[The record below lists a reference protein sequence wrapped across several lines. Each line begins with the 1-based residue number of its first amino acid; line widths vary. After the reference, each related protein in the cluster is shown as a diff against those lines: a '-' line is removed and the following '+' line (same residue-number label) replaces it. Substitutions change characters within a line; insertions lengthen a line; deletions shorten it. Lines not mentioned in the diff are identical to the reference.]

1 MAWNTGKSAT
11 PAKKPPRSGLAKG
24 ILAGLIVIG
33 GALAAWVV
41 MFGSPK
47 LPGQKAAKKNRA
59 IQSAIAEQAADL
71 AQSAHEVAKAAS
83 LAPTAEAPFGYAP
96 DGRPLTIY
104 DVRKD
109 IDWDRITN
117 RTFKTGT
124 EQLLSWIC
132 HTELGDMPMPIPSLG
147 EEERDNLVAILI
159 SHNEIKESDSEEAKN
174 AKEMVDYAKREMLEF
189 IKEGGDPD
197 DFMQFYFQELKKGFE
212 KRNNYRDE
220 VEQVIEEEPELAA
233 EFVEKV
239 NEVLDAEGIKPLRY
253 DEEAKEVY

>member
-1 MAWNTGKSAT
+1 MAWNTGKTTA
-11 PAKKPPRSGLAKG
+11 PAQKPKRGGVLR
-24 ILAGLIVIG
+24 GLIALIVVVG
-33 GALAAWVV
+33 GAVAAWVV
-41 MFGSPK
+41 MFGAPA
-47 LPGQKAAKKNRA
+47 LPGAKPAKERRA
-59 IQSAIAEQAADL
+59 IAGAIADKPADL
-71 AQSAHEVAKAAS
+71 APVHELAQTLS
-83 LAPTAEAPFGYAP
+83 QAPTADAPFGFGP

-132 HTELGDMPMPIPSLG
+132 HTELGDMPMPIPSLS

-159 SHNEIKESDSEEAKN
+159 SHNEIKETDSEEAKN
-174 AKEMVDYAKREMLEF
+174 AKEMVGYAKREMLEF

-253 DEEAKEVY
+253 NEETREIY